1 MKPTL
6 PLISKYKLNSTV
18 LLLLFFLLQHS
29 VFSKSCRSHSDTL
42 KPAKILYIFTGS
54 DWCPNCIKFK
64 RKIYSDTTFNRELQK
79 LNIKIQILDF
89 PQHTVL
95 EDKTLQFN
103 QDMAEKL
110 NFDGVFPTFTL
121 ANPDHLKFKN
131 FYFNNENMVEFIG
144 LVKLTLEQ
152 LNE

>member
-6 PLISKYKLNSTV
+6 ALINKFKHHASV
-18 LLLLFFLLQHS
+18 LLLFFLLLQYP
-29 VFSKSCRSHSDTL
+29 VFSITGRPPSDTL
-42 KPAKILYIFTGS
+42 KSTKILYIFTGS

-64 RKIYSDTTFNRELQK
+64 RKIYSDTNFVSEIQK
-79 LNIKIQILDF
+79 LNIKIYILDF
-89 PQHTVL
+89 PQHTAL
-95 EDKTLQFN
+95 EDKTLRFN

-121 ANPDHLKFKN
+121 ANPDHLKYKN
-131 FYFNNENMVEFIG
+131 FYFNNENMPEFIG
-144 LVKLTLEQ
+144 LVKQTLVQ